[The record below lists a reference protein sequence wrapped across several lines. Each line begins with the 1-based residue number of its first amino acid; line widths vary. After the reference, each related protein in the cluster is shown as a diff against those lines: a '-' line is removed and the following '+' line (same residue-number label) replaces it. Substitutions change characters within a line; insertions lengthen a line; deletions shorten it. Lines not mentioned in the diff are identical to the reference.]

1 MSLPSLV
8 KCGYGVSSQYFWRY
22 HKALFECAGV
32 GLLSMP
38 YAVSQGGWLGL
49 TFLLI
54 FSVMCCYTAIL
65 LRRCLDSNPHIGSYP
80 DVGEAAFGK
89 WGRWTVSILLYS
101 ELYFV
106 AVEFLILEGDNLA
119 QLFPNFSLPLGLTS
133 LTVHQFFVV
142 LSALCMLP
150 TVWLRDLSLL
160 SYVSAGGVFASL
172 FIGLAVG
179 WVGLLDGVGFH
190 SQGRTLI
197 HLSGLPVAV
206 GLYAFC
212 YCGHAVFPSI
222 YSSMKDRTQFSHV
235 SSFSIMAQVSCLLN
249 LSFFSLIFFSFTQSF
264 SLGTPLPESENIAS
278 CLASVMDPNLI
289 HGDFCVKSC
298 DIV

>member
-1 MSLPSLV
+1 
-8 KCGYGVSSQYFWRY
+8 
-22 HKALFECAGV
+22 
-32 GLLSMP
+32 MP

-133 LTVHQFFVV
+133 LTVHQCFVV

-172 FIGLAVG
+172 FIVLAVG

-190 SQGRTLI
+190 SQGRTFI

-222 YSSMKDRTQFSHV
+222 YGSMKDRTQFSHV
-235 SSFSIMAQVSCLLN
+235 SSFSIMAQVSFLLN
-249 LSFFSLIFFSFTQSF
+249 LSFFSLIFFSFAQSF
-264 SLGTPLPESENIAS
+264 SLGTPLPESENIVS
-278 CLASVMDPNLI
+278 CLPSVMDPNLI

-298 DIV
+298 DIVF

>member
-1 MSLPSLV
+1 
-8 KCGYGVSSQYFWRY
+8 
-22 HKALFECAGV
+22 
-32 GLLSMP
+32 MP